1 MVDEIRPEFKQLMI
15 DAWYNHFFAIAFAAP
30 VVLHLLGFI
39 LFRLRWKVV
48 AAIALPMSIFFC
60 WAFVSIGVFQVYDV
74 WADNAVTDSELG
86 IVSND
91 TGRTFTPIF
100 TAPPIAIAYSLACYI
115 TIGLFCWIAKCL
127 YIRRLTD
134 SGTSIVTSAS
144 TTI

>member
-1 MVDEIRPEFKQLMI
+1 MLPEIRPEFEQLMI
-15 DAWYNHFFAIAFAAP
+15 DAWYNHYFSIAFAAP

-39 LFRLRWKVV
+39 LFQMRWKVE

-60 WAFVSIGVFQVYDV
+60 WAFVSMGVFHVYDV
-74 WADNAVTDSELG
+74 WAENAVTETEFG

-100 TAPPIAIAYSLACYI
+100 TAPPIAITYAFTCYLA
-115 TIGLFCWIAKCL
+115 IGLFCWIAKCL
-127 YIRRLTD
+127 HRRRFPVA
-134 SGTSIVTSAS
+134 GTSTMNSAS